1 MNRSEKIKAHKKM
14 LDEISN
20 KETDIVE
27 EINVQINNFYKDK
40 KENRDWNTLFTTIK
54 DLMYISLKQSYK
66 TTLQNLND
74 IYNVGFTIPNKISNK
89 EIDKYTYKKDKKS
102 LSKRISEHLNSAER
116 EQTSKDT
123 LKFYITRLLDNEVLV
138 VNHKLAKKKMK
149 EKGYEYG
156 TIITGH
162 GCGRDC
168 CNVDVEEPIPL
179 DLIEDEPPYHPY
191 CQCDIIFEEEKVE
204 LPEKK
209 KK

>member
-1 MNRSEKIKAHKKM
+1 M
-14 LDEISN
+14 
-20 KETDIVE
+20 
-27 EINVQINNFYKDK
+27 
-40 KENRDWNTLFTTIK
+40 FTTIK

-66 TTLQNLND
+66 TTLQDLND

-149 EKGYEYG
+149 E
-156 TIITGH
+156 
-162 GCGRDC
+162 
-168 CNVDVEEPIPL
+168 
-179 DLIEDEPPYHPY
+179 
-191 CQCDIIFEEEKVE
+191 
-204 LPEKK
+204 
-209 KK
+209 